1 MRECQQLTTKGREG
15 KNAREC
21 WGFPRA
27 RRKAKDYE
35 GESWCPGRELP
46 RATSP
51 SWRYMSEL
59 AHRAAG
65 AWPAR
70 PHGALREQR
79 SQRKHTLQ
87 NEPGNAAKLRFFFN
101 ALTWLACQDSN
112 LGMEESKSTWFAL
125 FVKTHSEKS
134 RKFDLNPF
142 KRLTHIS
149 ECRDARRAL
158 SLLRA
163 PALRRQRSQ
172 VRILSGAPLA

>member
-1 MRECQQLTTKGREG
+1 
-15 KNAREC
+15 
-21 WGFPRA
+21 
-27 RRKAKDYE
+27 
-35 GESWCPGRELP
+35 
-46 RATSP
+46 
-51 SWRYMSEL
+51 MSEL

-149 ECRDARRAL
+149 ECGMHVGHFRYYAPLPSEGRGREFESRRA
-158 SLLRA
+158 
-163 PALRRQRSQ
+163 RQ
-172 VRILSGAPLA
+172 